1 METSTLHISK
11 SYILLALSFLTYG
24 YLGYILER
32 HEFIKLLVS
41 FTFLFIL
48 LYQIIKFQ
56 KNNFN
61 FLVTAAILFRIVFI
75 GVLPNLSQDYFRFI
89 WDGRLLLNG
98 MNPYLY
104 LPNDLMSQSNFSI
117 ANAQELFDGMGNLSA
132 SHYSNYPPVNQFLFA
147 LASILGS
154 ESIMP
159 SVVILR
165 LIIIIADLGTL
176 YFGSK
181 LLTALGKEKH
191 LIFWYILNPLVIIE
205 GVSNLHF
212 ESVMLFFFIWSMYLL
227 QQNKWKTAAVIV
239 ALSISTKLLPLLL
252 LPLYLQNL
260 GFKKSV
266 SFYTIVIAT
275 NVALFL
281 PFLSQELITNYSETI
296 GLWFTNFEFNASFYY
311 VIRAIGIWIT
321 GYNTIHTTGK
331 FMPILMILF
340 ILFYA
345 FKKREKS
352 VSNLFEVML
361 IVLTV
366 YFFSSTTVHPWYVMN
381 LILIGVFTRF
391 NYQLIWS
398 LTVILSYSAY
408 AKDTFEENLW
418 LIAIEYCIVFGYIIY
433 EKSGFSQSEKRVYL
447 ES

>member
-1 METSTLHISK
+1 METSKLHISK

-24 YLGYILER
+24 YIGYILER

-56 KNNFN
+56 KNNFT

-132 SHYSNYPPVNQFLFA
+132 SHYSNYPPVNQLLFA
-147 LASILGS
+147 VASILGS

-181 LLTALGKEKH
+181 LLTALGKK
-191 LIFWYILNPLVIIE
+191 
-205 GVSNLHF
+205 
-212 ESVMLFFFIWSMYLL
+212 
-227 QQNKWKTAAVIV
+227 
-239 ALSISTKLLPLLL
+239 ST
-252 LPLYLQNL
+252 
-260 GFKKSV
+260 
-266 SFYTIVIAT
+266 
-275 NVALFL
+275 
-281 PFLSQELITNYSETI
+281 
-296 GLWFTNFEFNASFYY
+296 
-311 VIRAIGIWIT
+311 
-321 GYNTIHTTGK
+321 
-331 FMPILMILF
+331 
-340 ILFYA
+340 
-345 FKKREKS
+345 
-352 VSNLFEVML
+352 
-361 IVLTV
+361 
-366 YFFSSTTVHPWYVMN
+366 
-381 LILIGVFTRF
+381 
-391 NYQLIWS
+391 
-398 LTVILSYSAY
+398 
-408 AKDTFEENLW
+408 
-418 LIAIEYCIVFGYIIY
+418 
-433 EKSGFSQSEKRVYL
+433 
-447 ES
+447 

>member
-1 METSTLHISK
+1 
-11 SYILLALSFLTYG
+11 
-24 YLGYILER
+24 
-32 HEFIKLLVS
+32 
-41 FTFLFIL
+41 
-48 LYQIIKFQ
+48 
-56 KNNFN
+56 
-61 FLVTAAILFRIVFI
+61 
-75 GVLPNLSQDYFRFI
+75 
-89 WDGRLLLNG
+89 
-98 MNPYLY
+98 
-104 LPNDLMSQSNFSI
+104 
-117 ANAQELFDGMGNLSA
+117 
-132 SHYSNYPPVNQFLFA
+132 
-147 LASILGS
+147 
-154 ESIMP
+154 
-159 SVVILR
+159 
-165 LIIIIADLGTL
+165 
-176 YFGSK
+176 
-181 LLTALGKEKH
+181 
-191 LIFWYILNPLVIIE
+191 
-205 GVSNLHF
+205 
-212 ESVMLFFFIWSMYLL
+212 MYLL

-331 FMPILMILF
+331 FMPVLMILF

-352 VSNLFEVML
+352 VPNLFEVML

-381 LILIGVFTRF
+381 LILIGVFTKF

-408 AKDTFEENLW
+408 AKDIFEENLW